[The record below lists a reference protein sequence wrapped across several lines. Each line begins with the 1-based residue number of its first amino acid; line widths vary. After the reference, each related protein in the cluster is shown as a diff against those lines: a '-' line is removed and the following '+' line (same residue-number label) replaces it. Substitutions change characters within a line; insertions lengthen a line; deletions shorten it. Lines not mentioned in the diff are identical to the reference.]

1 MENIDYVIH
10 IKVFKSNVDE
20 SVRSD
25 VLFCSESGFNL
36 FFDFLEMLKME
47 LGENKT
53 GYYKTEFENYIR
65 IVRNE
70 FGPDCPSDIEKAI
83 KNKISELK
91 NQIYPYTKSPIEI
104 KKGFSLIRSKRIE
117 LWEKI
122 LKNFRENRGKFEDYF
137 KNL

>member
-1 MENIDYVIH
+1 MENIDYEIH
-10 IKVFKSNVDE
+10 IKVFEFDGDK

-36 FFDFLEMLKME
+36 FFDFLEILKME

-53 GYYKTEFENYIR
+53 GYYKTDFENYKRIIR
-65 IVRNE
+65 NL
-70 FGPDCPSDIEKAI
+70 FGHDCPSDIEKAI
-83 KNKISELK
+83 ENKIIELK
-91 NQIYPYTKSPIEI
+91 NQRYPYTKSPTDIR
-104 KKGFSLIRSKRIE
+104 KGFFLIRSKRIE

-122 LKNFRENRGKFEDYF
+122 LKNYRENREKFEDYL